1 MPQAIY
7 HAGCGIQ
14 SLKVLTKL
22 LSLTLH
28 VNTERVNQ
36 MSDTKHLQLRHNV
49 YWLYYR
55 LPKRLKDHPLFENEP
70 AIYTQNL
77 KTDSLIKARRL
88 RGQIITNLNQSIG
101 DDRVHDAWEQ
111 EIIKRSQQFQQDNP
125 QLDGQFTYEDILRD
139 KITSKTTPSAVEQVQ
154 LEVLTG
160 KIPNKKVML
169 RHIAKQVITERETH
183 GQAHKTINKIRRS
196 VDWFLEHTLNDDLE
210 ITLIDWDMV
219 HEFVMKDVKQ
229 GVSGSTIDGHLFG
242 LRQIWDR
249 ARQSKLVN
257 GDNPFQKHNIK
268 KDSTPYDTFT
278 KTEIK
283 KLYDAAEG
291 ELKVLIH
298 AGAVTGARINE
309 LLTCEV
315 RTPSTYDHPCFFFKF
330 KDKGKTEQS
339 TRVVPVHHS
348 LALPEGFHFTLKGST
363 AQDQVRKLINRVLG
377 VRLNEMTGEA
387 RRLSFHS
394 FRSTVITE
402 LTTDHGINEKIVGS
416 ISGHT
421 AGSSRA
427 GSIRTYIQPSD
438 LTMKK
443 KVIDLIEWL

>member
-1 MPQAIY
+1 M
-7 HAGCGIQ
+7 
-14 SLKVLTKL
+14 
-22 LSLTLH
+22 
-28 VNTERVNQ
+28 
-36 MSDTKHLQLRHNV
+36 
-49 YWLYYR
+49 
-55 LPKRLKDHPLFENEP
+55 FENEP

-101 DDRVHDAWEQ
+101 DDKAHEAWEQ
-111 EIIKRSQQFQQDNP
+111 EIIKRSKQFQQDNP
-125 QLDGQFTYEDILRD
+125 HLDGQLTYQDLLAD
-139 KITSKTTPSAVEQVQ
+139 KLELKTQHTKEKLSAVEQVQ
-154 LEVLTG
+154 LKVITG
-160 KIPNKKVML
+160 HKPESRLML

-183 GQAHKTINKIRRS
+183 SQAHKTVNKIRRS
-196 VDWFLEHTLNDDLE
+196 VDWFLEHTLNDDIE
-210 ITLIDWDMV
+210 ISLIDWDMV
-219 HEFVMKDVKQ
+219 HEFVMKDVKR

-268 KDSTPYDTFT
+268 KDSTPYEPFS
-278 KTEIK
+278 KAEIK

-315 RTPSTYDHPCFFFKF
+315 KTPSTYDHPCFLFKF

-339 TRVVPVHHS
+339 TRVVPLHRS
-348 LALPEGFHFTLKGST
+348 LSLPEGFRFTLKGST
-363 AQDQVRKLINRVLG
+363 AQNQIKKLINRVLG
-377 VRLNEMTGEA
+377 VQLNELTGEA
-387 RRLSFHS
+387 RRLTFHS
-394 FRSTVITE
+394 FRHTVVTE
-402 LTTDHGINEKIVGS
+402 LTTTHGINEKLVCS

-421 AGSSRA
+421 GGASRA
-427 GSIRTYIQPSD
+427 GSIRTYIQPND
-438 LTMKK
+438 LSMKK
-443 KVIDLIEWL
+443 KVIDMIEWIE

>member
-1 MPQAIY
+1 M
-7 HAGCGIQ
+7 
-14 SLKVLTKL
+14 
-22 LSLTLH
+22 
-28 VNTERVNQ
+28 
-36 MSDTKHLQLRHNV
+36 
-49 YWLYYR
+49 
-55 LPKRLKDHPLFENEP
+55 FENEP

-88 RGQIITNLNQSIG
+88 RDTIIANLNQSIG
-101 DDRVHDAWEQ
+101 DDNAHEVWEK

-125 QLDGQFTYEDILRD
+125 HLDGQFDYRD
-139 KITSKTTPSAVEQVQ
+139 LLADELEIKTQYTKEKLSDVEQVQ
-154 LEVLTG
+154 LEVLTR

-219 HEFVMKDVKQ
+219 HEFVMIDVKQ

-268 KDSTPYDTFT
+268 KDSTPYEPFS
-278 KTEIK
+278 KAEIK
-283 KLYDAAEG
+283 RLYDAAEG

-315 RTPSTYDHPCFFFKF
+315 KTPSTYDHPCFFFKF

-339 TRVVPVHHS
+339 TRVVPLHHS
-348 LALPEGFHFTLKGST
+348 LSLPEGFHFTLKGST
-363 AQDQVRKLINRVLG
+363 AQDQVRKLIDRVLG

-387 RRLSFHS
+387 RKLSFHS

-427 GSIRTYIQPSD
+427 GSIRTYIQPND
-438 LTMKK
+438 LSMKK
-443 KVIDLIEWL
+443 KIIDMIEWIE

>member
-1 MPQAIY
+1 
-7 HAGCGIQ
+7 
-14 SLKVLTKL
+14 VLTKL
-22 LSLTLH
+22 LSLTLQ
-28 VNTERVNQ
+28 VTTERVTK
-36 MSDTKHLQLRHNV
+36 MSDTKHLQMRHNV

-88 RGQIITNLNQSIG
+88 RGQIITNLNNSIK
-101 DDRVHDAWEQ
+101 DDNAHEAWEQ
-111 EIIKRSQQFQQDNP
+111 EIIKRSQQFSQDNP
-125 QLDGQFTYEDILRD
+125 QLDGQFDYRD
-139 KITSKTTPSAVEQVQ
+139 LLADELEIKTLYRKEKLSAVEQVQ
-154 LEVLTG
+154 LEVLTR
-160 KIPNKKVML
+160 KVPNKKGML

-210 ITLIDWDMV
+210 ITLTDWDMV
-219 HEFVMKDVKQ
+219 HEFVMKDVQQ
-229 GVSGSTIDGHLFG
+229 GVSGSTIDGHLYG

-268 KDSTPYDTFT
+268 KDSTPYEPFT

-283 KLYDAAEG
+283 KLYDAAGG
-291 ELKVLIH
+291 ELKVLLH

-315 RTPSTYDHPCFFFKF
+315 KTPSTYDHPCFLFKF

-339 TRVVPVHHS
+339 TRVVPLHKS
-348 LALPEGFHFTLKGST
+348 LSLPEGFRFTLKGST
-363 AQDQVRKLINRVLG
+363 AQDQIKKLINRVLG
-377 VRLNEMTGEA
+377 VQLNEMTGEA

-427 GSIRTYIQPSD
+427 GSIRNYIQPND
-438 LTMKK
+438 LAIKK
-443 KVIDLIEWL
+443 KVVDMIEWME